1 MPAATEKTMRQY
13 VATKKG
19 GPFQVVNGPY
29 PIPGP
34 DEICIRNRAVAL
46 NALDLKSL
54 HHGMMVQSYPEVFG
68 IDTAGVVEV
77 VGANVTEFKAGDA
90 VMSSA
95 GLGGRKGAFQD
106 VTTVPAHFASR
117 KPATWSF
124 AQACSAPI
132 CYLTASAAIT
142 KGLNTPLPHLQP
154 RKPLSLARED
164 SSSEYLQER
173 HLRSKSLGGLALALA
188 NPPPPPP
195 LNSIL
200 VVGGSSGVGAS
211 AIQLLRHA
219 LPGATIISTNSP
231 SHNKRLAALGASVC
245 VDRNQPMA
253 KVLAAVKAASPAQRG
268 VDAILDAVGA
278 AGEDTQLFGTLNAE
292 GPKLYTNVFTGK
304 EIAAPEGVEATKVF
318 AHMMFV
324 TPDPEGAS
332 AMVRLADLVDEGKY
346 KLPLEIEVVGTGL
359 DEIGAGLE
367 KLKKGVSGA
376 KLVVAL

>member
-1 MPAATEKTMRQY
+1 MPAAIEKMMKQY

-19 GPFQVVNGPY
+19 GPFQVVNGDY

-54 HHGMMVQSYPEVFG
+54 HHGMMVQQYPEIFG

-77 VGANVTEFKAGDA
+77 VGSNVTAFKAGDA

-117 KPATWSF
+117 KPSTWSF

-132 CYLTASAAIT
+132 CYLTAAAAIT

-154 RKPLSLARED
+154 RKPLTRED

-200 VVGGSSGVGAS
+200 IIGGSSGVGAS
-211 AIQLLRHA
+211 AIQLLRLT

-231 SHNKRLAALGASVC
+231 AHNKHLASLGASVC
-245 VDRNQPMA
+245 VDRNLAMP
-253 KVLAAVKAASPAQRG
+253 KLLAAIKAASPAQRG
-268 VDAILDAVGA
+268 VDAILDAVAG
-278 AGEDTQLFGTLNAE
+278 AGEDSSLFSVLNKG
-292 GPKLYTNVFTGK
+292 GPNLYTNVFTGK
-304 EIAAPEGVEATKVF
+304 EVNAPEGVKATKVF

-324 TPDPEGAS
+324 TPDPDGAP
-332 AMVRLADLVDEGKY
+332 AMARLADLVDEGKY

-359 DEIGAGLE
+359 EEIGGGLE
-367 KLKKGVSGA
+367 KLKKGVSGS